1 MAQRYLGGIITA
13 NPTEPS
19 SSLSNASAS
28 GMWTLQEALS
38 FYRAGDWPDIANVP
52 SVGLFMGGNPSGSGY
67 TNTVDKVVPES
78 AGNATDFGDLTN
90 SVQVGSG
97 CSSDTRAIYAGGF
110 IASEYVNVTQFFT
123 FSTTGNATDF
133 GDMSSAIGY
142 GSGSSNNV
150 RGVIVA
156 GVYASDGTSPANNVD
171 LLTISTLGNSVD
183 FGNLSVARYAL
194 GSFSSSTRSV
204 NGGGYG
210 SGAVDTIDYF
220 TIASV
225 GNATDFGNLTVAKY
239 ETTGASSSNTR
250 GLFAGGNTGSAVNV
264 IEYIT
269 IASTGNGTDFG
280 DMSAVSVNL
289 GSLANSTKSL
299 FAGNG
304 SPTNV
309 IEQVTIATTSNATD
323 FGDLTLARGYIV
335 GVCSGTE
342 AVQPAYSITSLA
354 SAGNIGVMLAV
365 SASHIIDINT
375 TGNSTM
381 FGNLKMGTPTGKN
394 QTAINGNDVRGII
407 IGGPE
412 ADNSETYSNII
423 DYFNYHSSGGL
434 TDFGDLT
441 ITSIIGTATANETRM
456 VNATARQT
464 GTGAGNVID
473 YITITSTGN
482 ATDFGDMTTPRAYLR
497 SAQSSTRGLFVGG
510 QNNSQ
515 AYQDTIEYVTMAST
529 GNSVDFGNL
538 SEEKAATGGV
548 ESTTRAVFGGGFK
561 SGANVNAIEYVTI
574 ASTSNVTDFGDLTT
588 TRYPFASGLSNQTR
602 GVFSG
607 MAASDVTMDYIT
619 IASTGNAQDFGDLVG
634 LAVYGYGDGKSN
646 GHGGI
651 DRSTAFA
658 SLPAT
663 IGLLGAGNY
672 TSTFIEY
679 IDIAT
684 TGNGRGFGDLL
695 YPGRTT
701 GTASSSTRNVVGGR
715 RTSAARHD
723 HIDFSTYSTK
733 GKAVDFGNL
742 TQNGD
747 GGGGGVSNGTRGV
760 ISIGYDGSAYSNA
773 LEYVTIA
780 SEGNAT
786 DFGDLVDDA
795 NANATGV
802 SNTTIGLFTGSGSNT
817 GDNGAKIDA
826 ITIASTG
833 NATDFGDRS
842 VAVYSVGAVSNSTR
856 GVFAGGS
863 QADGTL
869 LNVMDYVTFS
879 SAGNA
884 TDFGDLTTSRR
895 SVGGGMSNSTRGV
908 FAQWSDSVSNN
919 VMDYITIASVGNAT
933 DFGDQIGLHTNGYG
947 DSNGHGGIA

>member
-1 MAQRYLGGIITA
+1 MTQRYLGGIITA

-19 SSLSNASAS
+19 SNLSNASAS

-38 FYRAGDWPDIANVP
+38 FYKAGDWPDIANVP

-354 SAGNIGVMLAV
+354 SAGNIGFMTAV
-365 SASHIIDINT
+365 SSSHIIDINT

-394 QTAINGNDVRGII
+394 NTSVGGNDVRGII

-434 TDFGDLT
+434 TDFGNLT
-441 ITSIIGTATANETRM
+441 DTSFYNSNVSNQTRV
-456 VNATARQT
+456 VNALGRKNNLSQNYAVNNIDFIITA
-464 GTGAGNVID
+464 
-473 YITITSTGN
+473 STGN
-482 ATDFGDMTTPRAYLR
+482 ATDFGDMTVARAFLK
-497 SAQSSTRGLFVGG
+497 SAQNSTRGIFVGG
-510 QNNSQ
+510 QNVSQ
-515 AYQDTIEYVTMAST
+515 TYQNIMDYVTIASA
-529 GNSVDFGNL
+529 GNATDFGDL
-538 SEEKAATGGV
+538 SEAKGSSAGV
-548 ESTTRAVFGGGFK
+548 DSTTRAVFGGGFK
-561 SGANVNAIEYVTI
+561 SGGTGDTNVIEYVTI
-574 ASTSNVTDFGDLTT
+574 ASTGNAQDFGDLTT
-588 TRYPFASGLSNQTR
+588 SRYPNHGGLSNQTR
-602 GVFSG
+602 GVFTGQS
-607 MAASDVTMDYIT
+607 ASDVTMDYIT

-634 LAVYGYGDGKSN
+634 LSVYGLGGGLSN

-651 DRSTAFA
+651 DRSVSFG
-658 SLPAT
+658 SLPAA
-663 IGLLGAGNY
+663 IGLFAGGASA
-672 TSTFIEY
+672 TDSAIEY
-679 IDIAT
+679 INIAT
-684 TGNGRGFGDLL
+684 DGEGAMFGDLL
-695 YPGRTT
+695 TKQYGQTEGSASTT
-701 GTASSSTRNVVGGR
+701 RAVFWAGLDADGESIYTTQFVTFA
-715 RTSAARHD
+715 
-723 HIDFSTYSTK
+723 TK
-733 GKAVDFGNL
+733 GKATLFGNL
-742 TQNGD
+742 S
-747 GGGGGVSNGTRGV
+747 SNRHQLASTSNDTRGIGAGGYNNSDV
-760 ISIGYDGSAYSNA
+760 IDYI
-773 LEYVTIA
+773 TIA
-780 SEGNAT
+780 SAGDAI
-786 DFGDLVDDA
+786 DFGDLTV
-795 NANATGV
+795 GRYHLG
-802 SNTTIGLFTGSGSNT
+802 SLSSTTRSVIGSGIRTSTLQNT
-817 GDNGAKIDA
+817 MDY

-833 NATDFGDRS
+833 NATDFGDLSVTRRS
-842 VAVYSVGAVSNSTR
+842 ACGASSNTR
-856 GVFAGGS
+856 GLFIGGDEAS
-863 QADGTL
+863 GNS
-869 LNVMDYVTFS
+869 NVV
-879 SAGNA
+879 
-884 TDFGDLTTSRR
+884 
-895 SVGGGMSNSTRGV
+895 
-908 FAQWSDSVSNN
+908 
-919 VMDYITIASVGNAT
+919 DYITIASVGNAT
-933 DFGDQIGLHTNGYG
+933 DFGDLSTATKEGAAVSNKTVALYQLQAANRLDKFTIASTGNGTDWG
-947 DSNGHGGIA
+947 DIASSRIRSMSASNSHGGI